1 MSTNLEYRERERQRK
16 RESRATGQ
24 RSSTRKRARAK
35 EKSKGDFV
43 SRRSNICNGGEKMR
57 NACVN
62 QGENERRERTRTT
75 YFSSIK
81 RVTRPFLE
89 VSRCSRAKK
98 IYKKSVLHVQS

>member
-1 MSTNLEYRERERQRK
+1 MK
-16 RESRATGQ
+16 
-24 RSSTRKRARAK
+24 
-35 EKSKGDFV
+35 V
-43 SRRSNICNGGEKMR
+43 CNGGEKMR
-57 NACVN
+57 NACVH

-81 RVTRPFLE
+81 RVTRPFPE